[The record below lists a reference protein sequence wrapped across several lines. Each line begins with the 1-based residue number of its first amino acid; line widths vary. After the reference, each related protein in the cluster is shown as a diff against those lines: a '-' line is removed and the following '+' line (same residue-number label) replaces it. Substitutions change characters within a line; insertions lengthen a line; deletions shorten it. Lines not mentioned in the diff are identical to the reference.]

1 MRTNNQNKETT
12 DKGQVSCRSKETT
25 DKGQVSSRSKEAPDK
40 EQANS
45 PKAIVVTG
53 LSKQYPDKTAV
64 DNISFSVDKGSIF
77 SLLGVNG
84 AGKTTTIKM
93 LCGLTRPTGGEAY
106 VLSHD
111 IHTELGEVKKLV
123 NISPQDTSVASRLT
137 VRENL
142 EFIAGIYGADRKKQ
156 REKADEMIQYFHL
169 QEVADRRAKVL
180 SGGWQRKLSIA
191 MALITEPQI
200 IFLDE
205 PTLGLDVLARR
216 ELWEVIRRM
225 KEKITII
232 LTTHYM
238 EEAESLSDKVAVMV
252 DGQIKAMGSV
262 EELKEQTGADNLEE
276 AFVRIAQETS
286 VRIAQEAFVC
296 IAQEGGAR
304 S

>member
-1 MRTNNQNKETT
+1 MKTNNQNKATT
-12 DKGQVSCRSKETT
+12 DKEQVN
-25 DKGQVSSRSKEAPDK
+25 SRSKTEHDK
-40 EQANS
+40 EQASS

-64 DNISFSVDKGSIF
+64 DSISFSVDKGSIF

-93 LCGLTRPTGGEAY
+93 LCGLSRPTGGEAY

-111 IHTELGEVKKLV
+111 IHTELDEVKKLV

-252 DGQIKAMGSV
+252 DGRIKAMGSV
-262 EELKEQTGADNLEE
+262 EELKEQTGAENLEE
-276 AFVRIAQETS
+276 AFVRIAQE
-286 VRIAQEAFVC
+286 AFVR

>member
-12 DKGQVSCRSKETT
+12 DKKQVSSRSKETT
-25 DKGQVSSRSKEAPDK
+25 NKGQVSSRSKEAPDK

-53 LSKQYPDKTAV
+53 LSRQYPDKTAV
-64 DNISFSVDKGSIF
+64 DNISFSVNKGSIF

-106 VLSHD
+106 VLSHN
-111 IHTELGEVKKLV
+111 IHTELDEVKKLV

-142 EFIAGIYGADRKKQ
+142 EFIAGIYGAGRKKQ

-276 AFVRIAQETS
+276 AFVRIAQE
-286 VRIAQEAFVC
+286 
-296 IAQEGGAR
+296 GGAR

>member
-12 DKGQVSCRSKETT
+12 DKEQVSSRSKETT
-25 DKGQVSSRSKEAPDK
+25 DK
-40 EQANS
+40 EQASS

-64 DNISFSVDKGSIF
+64 DNISFSVDKDSIF

-106 VLSHD
+106 VLSHN
-111 IHTELGEVKKLV
+111 IHTELDEVKKLV

-238 EEAESLSDKVAVMV
+238 EEAELLCDRILMLAHGRVIAEGTLPEIYAQTETTNLRDAFKKLIPA
-252 DGQIKAMGSV
+252 GK
-262 EELKEQTGADNLEE
+262 EEM
-276 AFVRIAQETS
+276 S
-286 VRIAQEAFVC
+286 
-296 IAQEGGAR
+296 
-304 S
+304 

>member
-1 MRTNNQNKETT
+1 MKTNNQNKETT

-25 DKGQVSSRSKEAPDK
+25 DK

-106 VLSHD
+106 VLSHN
-111 IHTELGEVKKLV
+111 IHTELDEVKKLV

-262 EELKEQTGADNLEE
+262 EELKEQAGADNLEE
-276 AFVRIAQETS
+276 AFVRIAQE
-286 VRIAQEAFVC
+286 
-296 IAQEGGAR
+296 GGAR

>member
-1 MRTNNQNKETT
+1 MKTNNQNKETT
-12 DKGQVSCRSKETT
+12 DKEQVSSRSKETT
-25 DKGQVSSRSKEAPDK
+25 DK
-40 EQANS
+40 EQASS

-64 DNISFSVDKGSIF
+64 DSISFSVDKGSIF

-106 VLSHD
+106 VLSHS
-111 IHTELGEVKKLV
+111 IHTELDEVKKLV

-252 DGQIKAMGSV
+252 DGRIKAMGSV

-276 AFVRIAQETS
+276 AFVRIAQE
-286 VRIAQEAFVC
+286 AFVR

>member
-1 MRTNNQNKETT
+1 MKTNNQNKATT
-12 DKGQVSCRSKETT
+12 DKEQVN
-25 DKGQVSSRSKEAPDK
+25 SRSKTEHDK

-53 LSKQYPDKTAV
+53 LSRQYPDKTAV

-106 VLSHD
+106 VLSHN
-111 IHTELGEVKKLV
+111 IHTELDEVKKLV

-252 DGQIKAMGSV
+252 DGRIKAMGSV

-276 AFVRIAQETS
+276 AFVRIAQE
-286 VRIAQEAFVC
+286 
-296 IAQEGGAR
+296 GGAR

>member
-1 MRTNNQNKETT
+1 MKTNNQNKETT

-25 DKGQVSSRSKEAPDK
+25 DKERAD
-40 EQANS
+40 S

-53 LSKQYPDKTAV
+53 LSRQYPDKTAV

-106 VLSHD
+106 VLSHN
-111 IHTELGEVKKLV
+111 IHTELDEVKKLV

-142 EFIAGIYGADRKKQ
+142 EFIAGIYGAGREKQ

-262 EELKEQTGADNLEE
+262 EELKEQAGADNLEE
-276 AFVRIAQETS
+276 AFVRIAQE
-286 VRIAQEAFVC
+286 
-296 IAQEGGAR
+296 GGAR

>member
-1 MRTNNQNKETT
+1 MRTNNQNKATT
-12 DKGQVSCRSKETT
+12 DKE
-25 DKGQVSSRSKEAPDK
+25 QVSSRSKATTDK
-40 EQANS
+40 EQASS

-64 DNISFSVDKGSIF
+64 DSISFSVDKGSIF

-106 VLSHD
+106 VLSRS
-111 IHTELGEVKKLV
+111 IHTELDEVKKLV

-276 AFVRIAQETS
+276 AFVRIAQETF
-286 VRIAQEAFVC
+286 VR

>member
-12 DKGQVSCRSKETT
+12 DKEQVSSRSKETT
-25 DKGQVSSRSKEAPDK
+25 DK
-40 EQANS
+40 EQASS

-191 MALITEPQI
+191 MALITDPQI

-286 VRIAQEAFVC
+286 VC
-296 IAQEGGAR
+296 IAQEGGVR

>member
-1 MRTNNQNKETT
+1 MKTNNQNKETT

-53 LSKQYPDKTAV
+53 LSRQYPGKTAV

-106 VLSHD
+106 VLSHN

-137 VRENL
+137 ARENL

-276 AFVRIAQETS
+276 AFVRIAQEG
-286 VRIAQEAFVC
+286 FVC
-296 IAQEGGAR
+296 IAQEGGVR

>member
-12 DKGQVSCRSKETT
+12 DKK
-25 DKGQVSSRSKEAPDK
+25 QVSSRSKATTDKKQVNSRSKTEHDK
-40 EQANS
+40 EQASS

-106 VLSHD
+106 VLSHN
-111 IHTELGEVKKLV
+111 IHTELDEVKKLV

>member
-1 MRTNNQNKETT
+1 MKTNNQNKETT
-12 DKGQVSCRSKETT
+12 DKGQVSCRSKATT
-25 DKGQVSSRSKEAPDK
+25 DKEKVNSRSKTEHDK
-40 EQANS
+40 EQASS

-53 LSKQYPDKTAV
+53 LSRQYPDKTAV

-106 VLSHD
+106 VLSHN
-111 IHTELGEVKKLV
+111 IHTELDEVKKLV

-252 DGQIKAMGSV
+252 DGRIKAMGSV

-276 AFVRIAQETS
+276 AFVRIAQE
-286 VRIAQEAFVC
+286 
-296 IAQEGGAR
+296 GGAR

>member
-1 MRTNNQNKETT
+1 MKINNQNKATT
-12 DKGQVSCRSKETT
+12 DKEQVN
-25 DKGQVSSRSKEAPDK
+25 SRSKTEHDK

-53 LSKQYPDKTAV
+53 LFKQYPDKTAV
-64 DNISFSVDKGSIF
+64 DNISFSVDKGS
-77 SLLGVNG
+77 VNG

-106 VLSHD
+106 VLSHS
-111 IHTELGEVKKLV
+111 IHTELDEVKKLV

-238 EEAESLSDKVAVMV
+238 EETESLSDKVAVMV

>member
-1 MRTNNQNKETT
+1 MKTNNQDKATT
-12 DKGQVSCRSKETT
+12 DKEQVSSRSKETT
-25 DKGQVSSRSKEAPDK
+25 DKEQVS
-40 EQANS
+40 S

-252 DGQIKAMGSV
+252 DGRIKAMGSV

-276 AFVRIAQETS
+276 AFVRIAQE
-286 VRIAQEAFVC
+286 AFVC

>member
-1 MRTNNQNKETT
+1 MKTNNQNKETT

-25 DKGQVSSRSKEAPDK
+25 DK

-53 LSKQYPDKTAV
+53 LSRQYPDKTAV

-106 VLSHD
+106 VLSHN
-111 IHTELGEVKKLV
+111 IHTELDEVKKLV

-142 EFIAGIYGADRKKQ
+142 EFIAGIYGAGRKKQ

-252 DGQIKAMGSV
+252 DGQIKAMGNV
-262 EELKEQTGADNLEE
+262 KELKEQTGADNLEE
-276 AFVRIAQETS
+276 AFVRIAQE
-286 VRIAQEAFVC
+286 
-296 IAQEGGAR
+296 GGAR

>member
-1 MRTNNQNKETT
+1 MKTNNQNKATT
-12 DKGQVSCRSKETT
+12 DKEQVN
-25 DKGQVSSRSKEAPDK
+25 SRSKTEHDK
-40 EQANS
+40 EQASS

-64 DNISFSVDKGSIF
+64 DSISFSVDKGSIF

-296 IAQEGGAR
+296 VAQEGGAR

>member
-1 MRTNNQNKETT
+1 MKINNQNKATT
-12 DKGQVSCRSKETT
+12 DKE
-25 DKGQVSSRSKEAPDK
+25 QVSSQSKEAPDK
-40 EQANS
+40 EQADS

-106 VLSHD
+106 VLSRD

-191 MALITEPQI
+191 MALITDPQI

-286 VRIAQEAFVC
+286 VC
-296 IAQEGGAR
+296 IAQEGGVR

>member
-1 MRTNNQNKETT
+1 MKTNNQNKETT

-25 DKGQVSSRSKEAPDK
+25 DKGQVSCQSKETTDK

-53 LSKQYPDKTAV
+53 LSRQYPGKTAV

-106 VLSHD
+106 VLSHN

-216 ELWEVIRRM
+216 ELWKVIRRM

-276 AFVRIAQETS
+276 AFV
-286 VRIAQEAFVC
+286 C
-296 IAQEGGAR
+296 IAQEGGVR

>member
-12 DKGQVSCRSKETT
+12 DKEQVSCRSKETT
-25 DKGQVSSRSKEAPDK
+25 DKEQVS
-40 EQANS
+40 S

-53 LSKQYPDKTAV
+53 LSRQYPDKTAV

-106 VLSHD
+106 VLSHN
-111 IHTELGEVKKLV
+111 IHTELDEVKKLV

-142 EFIAGIYGADRKKQ
+142 EFIAGIYGAGRKKQ

-262 EELKEQTGADNLEE
+262 KELKEQTGADNLEE
-276 AFVRIAQETS
+276 AFVRIAQE
-286 VRIAQEAFVC
+286 
-296 IAQEGGAR
+296 GGAR

>member
-1 MRTNNQNKETT
+1 MKTNNQNKATT
-12 DKGQVSCRSKETT
+12 DKEQVN
-25 DKGQVSSRSKEAPDK
+25 SRSKTEHDK
-40 EQANS
+40 EQASS

-64 DNISFSVDKGSIF
+64 DSISFSVDKGSIF

-106 VLSHD
+106 VLSHN
-111 IHTELGEVKKLV
+111 IHTELDEVKKLV

-252 DGQIKAMGSV
+252 DGRIKAMGSV

-296 IAQEGGAR
+296 IAQEGGVR

>member
-1 MRTNNQNKETT
+1 MRTNNQNKATT
-12 DKGQVSCRSKETT
+12 DKE
-25 DKGQVSSRSKEAPDK
+25 QVSSRSKATTDK
-40 EQANS
+40 EQASS

-64 DNISFSVDKGSIF
+64 DSISFSVDKGSIF

-106 VLSHD
+106 VLSHS
-111 IHTELGEVKKLV
+111 IHTELDEVKKLV

-252 DGQIKAMGSV
+252 DGRIKAMGSV

-286 VRIAQEAFVC
+286 VRIAQEAFVR

>member
-1 MRTNNQNKETT
+1 MKTNNQNKETT

-25 DKGQVSSRSKEAPDK
+25 DK

-53 LSKQYPDKTAV
+53 LSRQYPGKTAV

-106 VLSHD
+106 VLSHN
-111 IHTELGEVKKLV
+111 IHTELDEVKKLV

-137 VRENL
+137 ARENL

-156 REKADEMIQYFHL
+156 REKADEMIKYFHL

-262 EELKEQTGADNLEE
+262 EELKEQAGADNLEE
-276 AFVRIAQETS
+276 AFVRIAQE
-286 VRIAQEAFVC
+286 
-296 IAQEGGAR
+296 GGAR

>member
-12 DKGQVSCRSKETT
+12 DKEQVSSRSKETT
-25 DKGQVSSRSKEAPDK
+25 DK
-40 EQANS
+40 EQASS

-64 DNISFSVDKGSIF
+64 DNIFFSVDKDSIF

-106 VLSHD
+106 VLSHS
-111 IHTELGEVKKLV
+111 IHTELDEVKKLV

-252 DGQIKAMGSV
+252 DGRIKAMGSV

>member
-12 DKGQVSCRSKETT
+12 DKK
-25 DKGQVSSRSKEAPDK
+25 QVSSRSKATTDKKQVNSRSKTEHDK
-40 EQANS
+40 EQASS

-106 VLSHD
+106 VLSHN
-111 IHTELGEVKKLV
+111 IHTELDEVKKLV

-169 QEVADRRAKVL
+169 QEVADRRAKVR
-180 SGGWQRKLSIA
+180 SGGWQRNLSIA

>member
-1 MRTNNQNKETT
+1 MRTNNQNKATT
-12 DKGQVSCRSKETT
+12 DKEQVN
-25 DKGQVSSRSKEAPDK
+25 SRSKTEHDK
-40 EQANS
+40 EQASS

-93 LCGLTRPTGGEAY
+93 LCGLTHPSGGEAY
-106 VLSHD
+106 VLSHN
-111 IHTELGEVKKLV
+111 IHTELDEVKKLV

-205 PTLGLDVLARR
+205 PILGLDVLARR

>member
-1 MRTNNQNKETT
+1 MRTNNQNKATT
-12 DKGQVSCRSKETT
+12 DKE
-25 DKGQVSSRSKEAPDK
+25 QVSSRSKATTDK
-40 EQANS
+40 EQASS

-64 DNISFSVDKGSIF
+64 DSISFSVDKGSIF

-106 VLSHD
+106 VLSHS
-111 IHTELGEVKKLV
+111 IHTELDEVKKLV

-142 EFIAGIYGADRKKQ
+142 EFIAGIYGADRKKK

-286 VRIAQEAFVC
+286 VRIAQEAFVR